1 MKSKLFYILLS
12 FFFIAVLSS
21 CGEKDHP
28 LDEEVTVSFSFSTQE
43 NMTRAGHDW
52 GDNLDDERDNNYVD
66 LIGEAYDSRIRIN
79 SLRAFIY
86 DNDGY
91 VCEITNE
98 AYFELS
104 ETSYMFLGQIRLTS
118 DTYDRVK
125 DRDCKVMLVANS
137 TFPNEDPTSFSTTT
151 FSVNSIQMPNG
162 FIPMWGVATVNLN
175 LQSHQDLGTIYLLRS
190 AAKVEV
196 NLSDDLV
203 TEGYSIKQVFVNKHA
218 TNGYWFPN
226 GWDEVELTT
235 KLAHI
240 DCSRPIGVV
249 ESDPKIF
256 TNNSSTKATSSVIY
270 LPEMNTEGVAMTVI
284 LEKDT
289 KEFEFVDA
297 IKFVDYVGGL
307 ATETTFDI
315 VRNHYYQYNITRVN
329 TEQQGSLSIT
339 CNVAQWELYEE
350 TWDYT
355 DQIVVVD
362 EGRIVWSDYF
372 SLNTNNGE
380 VVLSPGKDLKGTFNI
395 NTPVGAQWRA
405 EFISISGSMNPFK
418 FTMPDTDN
426 MKKNSDASAV
436 VGNITSSDGTSLWH
450 EITIA
455 PRNTNIDENNYAY
468 LRFSVITQD
477 GRTIHVKELTN
488 SRDYFD
494 YTIIQSR

>member
-1 MKSKLFYILLS
+1 M
-12 FFFIAVLSS
+12 AVLSS
-21 CGEKDHP
+21 CGEKDYPH
-28 LDEEVTVSFSFSTQE
+28 DEEIMVSFSFSAQE
-43 NMTRAGHDW
+43 SLTRAGHDW
-52 GDNLDDERDNNYVD
+52 DDNFDNNAD
-66 LIGEAYDSRIRIN
+66 DTSESDAYDSRIKFN

-86 DNDGY
+86 DNSGDF
-91 VCEITNE
+91 VCEITNR

-104 ETSYMFLGQIRLTS
+104 KDIYRFLGGIRLTS
-118 DTYDRVK
+118 DMYEQLDV
-125 DRDCKVMLVANS
+125 DEDGVVDACKVMLVANS
-137 TFPNEDPTSFSTTT
+137 TFQDEDPAKFSTTT
-151 FSVNSIQMPNG
+151 FSVDNLKMPNG
-162 FIPMWGVATVNLN
+162 FIPMWGVTTATLN
-175 LQSHQDLGTIYLLRS
+175 FQPNQDLGNIYLLRS
-190 AAKVEV
+190 AAKVEIELDQTLV
-196 NLSDDLV
+196 NN
-203 TEGYSIKQVFVNKHA
+203 EGYKIASVSINRHASEGFVYPKD
-218 TNGYWFPN
+218 
-226 GWDEVELTT
+226 WDRVGDTRSLYHFENEDKYGCYNPSTSVLSISKNFTR
-235 KLAHI
+235 I
-240 DCSRPIGVV
+240 
-249 ESDPKIF
+249 SDSKY
-256 TNNSSTKATSSVIY
+256 VIY
-270 LPEMNTEGVAMTVI
+270 LPEMDTDEGVAMTVF

-297 IKFVDYVGGL
+297 IKFVDYDDDGL

-315 VRNHYYQYNITRVN
+315 VRNHHYQYNITRVN
-329 TEQQGSLSIT
+329 TEQQGSLAIT
-339 CNVAQWELYEE
+339 CNVAPWELYEE

-362 EGRIVWSDYF
+362 EGRIVWSDYS

-380 VVLSPGKDLKGTFNI
+380 VVLSPGKDLKGRFNI

-405 EFISISGSMNPFK
+405 EFISISGSMNSFQ

-436 VGNITSSDGTSLWH
+436 VGNITDSYGQSLVH

-488 SRDYFD
+488 SNKYFD